1 MILTNVLGDKLGKI
15 VKEAHNWMF
24 KTQDIV
30 LVVQMNILFQN
41 IVLVVWVK
49 VFCWT
54 MRTVL

>member
-1 MILTNVLGDKLGKI
+1 
-15 VKEAHNWMF
+15 MF